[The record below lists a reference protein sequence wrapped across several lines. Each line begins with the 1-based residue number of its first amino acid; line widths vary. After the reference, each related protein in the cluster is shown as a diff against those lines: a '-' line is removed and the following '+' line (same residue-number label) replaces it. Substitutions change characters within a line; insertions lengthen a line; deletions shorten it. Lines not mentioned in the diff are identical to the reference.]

1 FGAGGVQGAIVLDTS
16 DSAKA
21 GSFLD
26 SQAKHAGA
34 RANSY
39 RGVSYRATSSGVAFG
54 VVDHFAVIGSET
66 GLQDVIDTTR
76 GGPAPA
82 PATPYSKLMASAPSG
97 VLAHVY
103 SNTAGAVPSAGG
115 SKARGA
121 AGLLSL
127 LAGDR
132 PIHVSL
138 VPSAGS
144 IALDA
149 DTLSSGSAPAPGGL
163 LSAGAE
169 ASHALGELPG
179 ESWLA

>member
-54 VVDHFAVIGSET
+54 VVAHFAVIGSET

-76 GGPAPA
+76 GGPALA
-82 PATPYSKLMASAPSG
+82 HATPYSKLLASAPSG
-97 VLAHVY
+97 RPAHRD
-103 SNTAGAVPSAGG
+103 SNTPGAGPDGGRRARVPERRRRRPERRRLQSTGGGGPALAAGG
-115 SKARGA
+115 RSPHQRLVGA
-121 AGLLSL
+121 I
-127 LAGDR
+127 R
-132 PIHVSL
+132 
-138 VPSAGS
+138 
-144 IALDA
+144 
-149 DTLSSGSAPAPGGL
+149 
-163 LSAGAE
+163 
-169 ASHALGELPG
+169 
-179 ESWLA
+179 